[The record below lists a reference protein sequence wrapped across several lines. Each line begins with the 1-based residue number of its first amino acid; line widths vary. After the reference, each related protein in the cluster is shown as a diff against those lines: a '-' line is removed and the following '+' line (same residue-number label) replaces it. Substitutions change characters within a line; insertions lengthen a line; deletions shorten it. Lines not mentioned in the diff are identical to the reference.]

1 MPTPEAVMIK
11 RDNAYNVLNRGAS
24 NRRQIV
30 VLSSSSS
37 SSQLYIQKNV
47 NSFVILGQR
56 VQRNSDRQ

>member
-37 SSQLYIQKNV
+37 SSQLYIQKKM
-47 NSFVILGQR
+47 
-56 VQRNSDRQ
+56 